1 MAQHRN
7 RRVILK
13 TRATALPTPELFGL
27 TEDDAPSPADGQ
39 VLINNIYVTADPG
52 MKGWIS
58 TAKNYAS
65 VETGATMNSFGVG
78 VVVESRHPDIAEG
91 DFLVG
96 HTGWQDYSVLTPG
109 TLGVRKL
116 ADDDRPL
123 SATLGILGHSA
134 LTAYFGLLDVGRPTA
149 GETVLVSTAAGSV
162 GSAAGQFAKIKG
174 CRTVGIAGGPAKTVL
189 CRETFGY
196 DAAIDYKALG
206 NLSSDL
212 AAALRAACPEGIDVY
227 YDNVGG
233 DTLDTVLG
241 LMNQGGRI
249 TICGTAA
256 TESWVPPPTGLRF
269 ERHVLVNRL
278 RIQGFILFDYQDRYE
293 EALVDIRRWFKEGR
307 LAYREDIAEGIEQ
320 APAALAGLYQG
331 RNMGRQLI
339 RLRPDPTL

>member
-13 TRATALPTPELFGL
+13 TRATGLPTPELFDVI
-27 TEDDAPSPADGQ
+27 EDDAPEPGDGEA
-39 VLINNIYVTADPG
+39 LINNIYVSADPG

-78 VVVESRHPDIAEG
+78 IVVESRNPAIAEG
-91 DFLVG
+91 DYIVG
-96 HTGWQDYSVLTPG
+96 RTGWQEYSIVSPDEG
-109 TLGVRKL
+109 GFRKVDP
-116 ADDDRPL
+116 ADGPL
-123 SATLGILGHSA
+123 SASLGALGHSA
-134 LTAYFGLLDVGRPTA
+134 LTAYFGLLDIGRPNA

-162 GSAAGQFAKIKG
+162 GSAAGQIAKIKG
-174 CRTVGIAGGPAKTVL
+174 CRTVGIAGGPEKVAL
-189 CRETFGY
+189 CRDAFGY
-196 DAAIDYKALG
+196 DAAIDYKAVD
-206 NLSSDL
+206 DL
-212 AAALRAACPEGIDVY
+212 AAALHEACPEGIDVY

-241 LMNQGGRI
+241 LMNQDGRVV
-249 TICGTAA
+249 ICGTAA
-256 TESWVPPPTGLRF
+256 TEAWVPPPAGLRF

-293 EALVDIRRWFKEGR
+293 AALADIRQWFKDGKIN
-307 LAYREDIAEGIEQ
+307 YREDIADGLEN
-320 APAALAGLYQG
+320 APAALAGLYEG

-339 RLRPDPTL
+339 RVRPDPTL

>member
-7 RRVILK
+7 RRMILQ
-13 TRATALPTPELFGL
+13 TRATALPTPELFAM
-27 TEDDAPSPADGQ
+27 TEDDAPEPADGQ
-39 VLINNIYVTADPG
+39 VLVNNIYVTADPG

-78 VVVESRHPDIAEG
+78 VVVESRHSDIAEG
-91 DFLVG
+91 DYLVG

-123 SATLGILGHSA
+123 SATLGVLGHSS
-134 LTAYFGLLDVGRPTA
+134 LTAYFGLLDVARPNE

-174 CRTVGIAGGPAKTVL
+174 CRTVGIAGGPAKTAL
-189 CRETFGY
+189 CREAFGY

-206 NLSSDL
+206 DLSGDL
-212 AAALRAACPEGIDVY
+212 AAALREACPDGIDVY

-293 EALVDIRRWFKEGR
+293 DALVDIRRWFKEGR
-307 LAYREDIAEGIEQ
+307 LNYREDIAEGLEQ

-339 RLRPDPTL
+339 RVRPDPTL

>member
-13 TRATALPTPELFGL
+13 TRATGLPTADLFDVV
-27 TEDDAPSPADGQ
+27 EDDAPEPGDGEA
-39 VLINNIYVTADPG
+39 LINNIYVTADPG

-65 VETGATMNSFGVG
+65 VETGDTMNSFGVG
-78 VVVESRHPDIAEG
+78 VVVDSRNPDFAEG
-91 DFLVG
+91 DYIVG
-96 HTGWQDYSVLTPG
+96 RTGWQEYSIVSPEQG
-109 TLGVRKL
+109 GFRKVDP
-116 ADDDRPL
+116 ADGPL
-123 SATLGILGHSA
+123 SASLGILGHSA
-134 LTAYFGLLDVGRPTA
+134 LTAYFGLLDVARPNA

-174 CRTVGIAGGPAKTVL
+174 CRTVGIAGGPEKTAL
-189 CRETFGY
+189 CRDAFGY
-196 DAAIDYKALG
+196 DAAIDYKATEDLG
-206 NLSSDL
+206 S
-212 AAALRAACPEGIDVY
+212 ALQEACPDGIDVY

-241 LMNQGGRI
+241 LMNQNGRV

-293 EALVDIRRWFKEGR
+293 EALADIRQWFKEGK
-307 LAYREDIAEGIEQ
+307 LNYREDIAEGLEN
-320 APAALAGLYQG
+320 APAALAGLYHG
-331 RNMGRQLI
+331 TNMGRQLI
-339 RLRPDPTL
+339 RVRPDPTL

>member
-7 RRVILK
+7 RRVTLK
-13 TRATALPTPELFGL
+13 TRATGLPTPDLFEVV
-27 TEDDAPSPADGQ
+27 EDDAPEPGDGEA
-39 VLINNIYVTADPG
+39 LINNIYVTADPG

-78 VVVESRHPDIAEG
+78 VVVESRNPGIAEG
-91 DFLVG
+91 DYVVA
-96 HTGWQDYSVLTPG
+96 HTGWQEYSIVSPEQG
-109 TLGVRKL
+109 GFRKVDP
-116 ADDDRPL
+116 ADGPL
-123 SATLGILGHSA
+123 SVSLGILGHSA
-134 LTAYFGLLDVGRPTA
+134 LTAYFGLLEVARPNA

-174 CRTVGIAGGPAKTVL
+174 CRTVGIAGGPEKVAL
-189 CRETFGY
+189 CRDAFGY
-196 DAAIDYKALG
+196 DAAIDYKATD
-206 NLSSDL
+206 DL
-212 AAALRAACPEGIDVY
+212 AAALQEACPDGIDVY

-241 LMNQGGRI
+241 LMNQNGRV

-256 TESWVPPPTGLRF
+256 TDSWLPPPTGLRF

-293 EALVDIRRWFKEGR
+293 EALVDIRQWFKEGK
-307 LAYREDIAEGIEQ
+307 LNYREDIAEGLEN
-320 APAALAGLYQG
+320 APAALAGLYEG

-339 RLRPDPTL
+339 RVRPDPTL

>member
-7 RRVILK
+7 RRVTLK
-13 TRATALPTPELFGL
+13 TRATGLPTPDLFEVV
-27 TEDDAPSPADGQ
+27 EDDAPEPGDGEA
-39 VLINNIYVTADPG
+39 LINNIYVTADPG

-78 VVVESRHPDIAEG
+78 VVVESRNPGIAEG
-91 DFLVG
+91 DYVVA
-96 HTGWQDYSVLTPG
+96 HTGWQEYSIVSPEQG
-109 TLGVRKL
+109 GFRKL
-116 ADDDRPL
+116 DPADGPL
-123 SATLGILGHSA
+123 SVSLGILGHSA
-134 LTAYFGLLDVGRPTA
+134 LTAYFGLLEVARPNA

-174 CRTVGIAGGPAKTVL
+174 CRTVGIAGGPEKVAL
-189 CRETFGY
+189 CRDAFGY
-196 DAAIDYKALG
+196 DAAIDYKATD
-206 NLSSDL
+206 DL
-212 AAALRAACPEGIDVY
+212 AAALQEACPDGIDVY

-241 LMNQGGRI
+241 LMNQNGRV

-256 TESWVPPPTGLRF
+256 TDSWLPPPTGLRF

-293 EALVDIRRWFKEGR
+293 EALVDIRQWFKEGK
-307 LAYREDIAEGIEQ
+307 LNYREDIAEGLEN
-320 APAALAGLYQG
+320 APAALAGLYEG

-339 RLRPDPTL
+339 RVRPDPTL